1 LEFKPFALAG
11 PRSRAAD
18 FASREASMKV
28 GKVEAAGVGKQPVL
42 ELDDWNKALYRHY
55 FSVPRQGSAEPVVRL
70 YVTGEE
76 LEEARGLG
84 CSGDEA
90 RTAFIEAV
98 KTAIAGRSLAA
109 DAVRRRRRWS
119 PDSTAVPPFL
129 SHLLLTCMAANDVAE
144 DLRWTGNF
152 RTRLC
157 QILGTS
163 SQPQL
168 ERLRD
173 LWVELATWSVEQN
186 RKAAGCRPLRLPPI
200 PHSGH
205 YSIIGYSLRLAIPTR
220 RDQETLATVL
230 KELRERGEEPGLR
243 SVLRLVSP
251 NIGRFT
257 SEFQHVF
264 DEFVTSSRKQ
274 PAATLFHTAFWS
286 AVREAVLFG
295 LEKPVGESMS
305 EHVRLELEDDDGRF
319 WLTLTC
325 DSPISSVGLNSEP
338 LPNPRSSPFRYRLLD
353 AESASL
359 VGVLLSSSKKASP
372 LLSGIKTA
380 VTEGI
385 LLFEEGDDYVFTL
398 ARQLPSSGAIRM
410 LVCERLK
417 EDVRRALLRPDLKP
431 EITKSAYFGWSE
443 WRGLNVEGL
452 RQADLH
458 RFPAL
463 AGVRSLRVTIPPP
476 EIKLRGGI
484 RIGGSFVAL
493 LTALPLVEIAGAS
506 RVELV
511 GGEALKRLPD
521 SDEIWSIPSTLAPSS
536 LIGTRRIVASTG
548 SGVLAEREIDFIAT
562 AFTTDYKQ
570 PLDPSR
576 WLVESTR
583 IDTVPLSDFPS
594 CVIPSAGT
602 SGTSSRRPLRVVSQ
616 AAVSPTQPHLIPL
629 TTLLCARF
637 AAQRGISEGE
647 LVSILTRELGVH
659 TSEVWPILRG
669 WVEGGML
676 DVLSD
681 ARWRGR
687 IYFGRLPHLVIHR
700 VGGDYEAVLV
710 GLLPPFLQD
719 RFRNLSVAEG
729 LVATESR
736 SVSEFVPAL
745 QRVRSKNLALL
756 NELAIEL
763 ELPLPACLRQVG
775 ELLRSVRTAAEEH
788 SSTLQDH
795 WPRYRQWDWQR
806 RAYAENPRESA
817 VRGISVEWCRRDD
830 GPDRYKVYRDGE
842 LVWWTRSR
850 TWAMLAAFAFADV
863 PAFSRL
869 SPTSIESRGDGL
881 HLPLPLARIVACAGP
896 ANPGPTGQAIYR
908 YTFRDRGVCDLV
920 LSKLWPGT
928 VAMTSEV
935 APTAKDLSTILQ
947 TGYGPAVPLPA
958 ALSRGLAR
966 LFAGRPGSRFV
977 PSSSLPR
984 LYSMLE
990 TMRKTGIQ

>member
-1 LEFKPFALAG
+1 ME
-11 PRSRAAD
+11 
-18 FASREASMKV
+18 V
-28 GKVEAAGVGKQPVL
+28 GRDEAAGLGKQRVSG
-42 ELDDWNKALYRHY
+42 LDDWNNALYRHY
-55 FSVPRQGSAEPVVRL
+55 FGVPRQGSAEPVVRL
-70 YVTGEE
+70 YITGDE
-76 LEEARGLG
+76 LEEVGDLG
-84 CSGDEA
+84 CSGEEA

-119 PDSTAVPPFL
+119 PDSTTVPPFL
-129 SHLLLTCMAANDVAE
+129 SHLLLTCMVANDVAE

-168 ERLRD
+168 KRLRD

-186 RKAAGCRPLRLPPI
+186 RKGAGCRQLRLPPI
-200 PHSGH
+200 PVSGH

-220 RDQETLATVL
+220 CDQETLATIL
-230 KELRERGEEPGLR
+230 KGLRAKGEEPELR
-243 SVLRLVSP
+243 SVLHLVGS

-257 SEFQHVF
+257 SEFQNVF
-264 DEFVTSSRKQ
+264 DEFVTSSKKQ
-274 PAATLFHTAFWS
+274 PVTTLFHTTFWS
-286 AVREAVLFG
+286 AVREAVLAG
-295 LEKPVGESMS
+295 LEKPDGESMS

-325 DSPISSVGLNSEP
+325 DSPISLAGFTSEP
-338 LPNPRSSPFRYRLLD
+338 LPNPRSSPFRFRLLD
-353 AESASL
+353 AERASC
-359 VGVLLSSSKKASP
+359 VGALLSSSKRASP
-372 LLSGIKTA
+372 LPSGIKA
-380 VTEGI
+380 SVSEGI
-385 LLFEEGDDYVFTL
+385 LLFEEADDYVFTL

-410 LVCERLK
+410 LICERLK
-417 EDVRRALLRPDLKP
+417 EDVRRALLRTDLKP
-431 EITKSAYFGWSE
+431 EITKSEYSGWSE
-443 WRGLNVEGL
+443 WRGLSVEGL
-452 RQADLH
+452 HQAEFH

-463 AGVRSLRVTIPPP
+463 AGARSLRLTIPSP

-493 LTALPLVEIAGAS
+493 PSAFPLVEIAGATG
-506 RVELV
+506 VELV
-511 GGEALKRLPD
+511 GGAPLERLAN
-521 SDEIWSIPSTLAPSS
+521 SDEMWSIPSTLAPSN
-536 LIGTRRIVASTG
+536 LIGTRRIVASAD

-576 WLVESTR
+576 WLVESTT
-583 IDTVPLSDFPS
+583 IDMVPLSDFPACMS
-594 CVIPSAGT
+594 PFAGT
-602 SGTSSRRPLRVVSQ
+602 SGTLHRRPLHVTSESDL
-616 AAVSPTQPHLIPL
+616 SPTQPHLIPL
-629 TTLLCARF
+629 MTLLCARF

-647 LVSILTRELGVH
+647 LVPILKREVVGLH

-669 WVEGGML
+669 WVESGML

-687 IYFGRLPHLVIHR
+687 IYFGRLPRLVIHK

-710 GLLPPFLQD
+710 GLLPPLLQD
-719 RFRNLSVAEG
+719 RFHHLSVAEG
-729 LVATESR
+729 LVPAESR

-745 QRVRSKNLALL
+745 PRVRSKSRALL

-763 ELPLPACLRQVG
+763 ELPPPACLRQVG
-775 ELLRSVRTAAEEH
+775 EFLRPVRTSTEEH
-788 SSTLQDH
+788 SSILQDK

-806 RAYAENPRESA
+806 RSYAENPRESA
-817 VRGISVEWCRRDD
+817 IRGISIEWCRRDD
-830 GPDRYKVYRDGE
+830 GPDRYKVYRDGD

-850 TWAMLAAFAFADV
+850 TWAILAAFTLAEV
-863 PAFSRL
+863 PVFSRV
-869 SPTSIESRGDGL
+869 SPTTIESRGDGL
-881 HLPLPLARIVACAGP
+881 HLPLPLARIVACSGP
-896 ANPGPTGQAIYR
+896 ANPGPTGQAVYR

-928 VAMTSEV
+928 IAMTNEV
-935 APTAKDLSTILQ
+935 AAAAKNLSTILQ
-947 TGYGPAVPLPA
+947 TGCGPAVPLPI
-958 ALSRGLAR
+958 ALSRGLVR
-966 LFAGRPGSRFV
+966 LFEGRPGPHFV